1 MRCPA
6 CRTPFLGAAQQA
18 ELDALEETIGLGPTP
33 ARTEEEVEAR
43 SERVAQLIE
52 DIMLRQNPWPHAAP
66 GGRGVRETSNM
77 YS

>member
-6 CRTPFLGAAQQA
+6 CRTPFFGAAQQA
-18 ELDALEETIGLGPTP
+18 EVGALEEMMGFGSTP
-33 ARTEEEVEAR
+33 GTTEEEAEAR

-52 DIMLRQNPWPHAAP
+52 EVMLQQNPWSGAAP
-66 GGRGVRETSNM
+66 GARALRESNM